1 MKPLNDLTLG
11 QKVGQL
17 LMCGFHSQHADE
29 QVTRLI
35 RDYHVG
41 GVIYFRRNVESVD
54 QLTRLSAELQDMAA
68 EAGALP
74 LMISV
79 DQEGGMVARI
89 DQEGMTQVP
98 GNMALGATGNPEY
111 TLECARILGCELKS
125 IGIDMNLAPVVD
137 VNNNPLNPV
146 IGVRSYGEHAESV
159 AAHGIA
165 AITGYQSQG
174 IAATAKHFPGH
185 GDTAVDSHLGMV
197 TVPHDRNRLEQM
209 ELLPFRKAIEA
220 GVDAIMTAHVMFPS
234 IEPEPIPATLSHK
247 VLTGLL
253 REEMGFEGIII
264 TDCLEMHA
272 ISKPYGVAE
281 AAVRAVEAGADLILV
296 SHTLQDQVATLEAIV
311 EAVQTGRISEEVI
324 HQAVERI
331 MTWKKKRCGQQND
344 HLVSPKASETV
355 EATDVEPVDCTK
367 PTEPNELTLFKIAS
381 SSITIVHNDGLLPL
395 DPEKGVYVIW
405 PEVVQRTEVDEPW
418 SHTESLG
425 MALSQLRGRV
435 REHKITTQPTY
446 DETDR
451 ILADVSDSEQV
462 IVCTY
467 TSAGHLP
474 KGQQFLVEKL
484 SENHSLIVIALRNPY
499 DLLEI
504 SRPGSYVCTY
514 ENTPAVVRVLSHV
527 LTGGLQPTGSL
538 PVRLR

>member
-1 MKPLNDLTLG
+1 MKPLNDLTLE

-29 QVTRLI
+29 QITRLI

-54 QLTRLSAELQDMAA
+54 QLTRLSAELQEMAA

-98 GNMALGATGNPEY
+98 GNMALGATGNAEY
-111 TLECARILGCELKS
+111 TLECAQILGRELKN

-159 AAHGIA
+159 AAHGVA